1 LQQHACKARVV
12 ELEVPLVVEL
22 EEGRTVRVVLLQVDV
37 VQFRLLGREAAVLA
51 NVHLLRE
58 KIKSRLKL
66 INIRFSLKKKLVM
79 VCLF

>member
-1 LQQHACKARVV
+1 
-12 ELEVPLVVEL
+12 
-22 EEGRTVRVVLLQVDV
+22 

-66 INIRFSLKKKLVM
+66 INIQFSLNKKFVL
-79 VCLF
+79 VCLLKIPINKDFKILKLNCARINE